1 MFFKSKDLQFLQLF
15 TIILFQSIEFFKIVF
30 NLSVQSVEQ
39 EGHYVIFI
47 CLHFIDEL
55 NQVMEGPCHLLYL
68 LIKSTRLWN
77 CHMAI
82 FSSVLLISWTGLW
95 QGLTS
100 NLYVSVLFLS
110 SHRLCKFFNE
120 IKQIMGGPYATCIFV
135 FLFIICT
142 QL

>member
-1 MFFKSKDLQFLQLF
+1 M
-15 TIILFQSIEFFKIVF
+15 IILFQSIEFFKIVF

-77 CHMAI
+77 CHMSV

-100 NLYVSVLFLS
+100 NLYVSVSFLS
-110 SHRLCKFFNE
+110 LNGLWKGLKPSLFVSVLLMRSSRLWKALMPPFLKFIFIYFNLVDT
-120 IKQIMGGPYATCIFV
+120 I
-135 FLFIICT
+135 
-142 QL
+142 